1 MYLSHQKRGFILITL
16 FKNANYNGN
25 AVDIIAC
32 DGIISDILP
41 HSEDTNIEGA
51 VSHDIDGKDI
61 LPGLFDIHAHGCL
74 SFDITEGTGRNEMC
88 AHLAQSGT
96 TSWLPTTMTASHETL
111 LHSVNEV
118 GFNGVGC
125 DIVGFHLEGP
135 YVSEKAAGAQDRDF
149 IRLPN
154 IDEFREYKNVK
165 MITVAPEQPGSMD
178 FIRRASADGVIISL
192 GHTDTDYDTALEA
205 INNGAKCLTHT
216 FNAMQPLHHRK
227 PGPIGAASEKGI
239 WAQIICDGVHI
250 HKASV
255 LAAYKL
261 FGSKRL
267 TLISDAIRP
276 AGLPEGTVS
285 ESGGIPVKVRDGAV
299 YLDGTDTLAGSGSTL
314 WHCVTCAVKMGIDF
328 DEAVRMATETPA
340 SLLGIKKGKIA
351 EGYDADL
358 LIINDDM
365 TIGDVIISGK
375 RYL

>member
-1 MYLSHQKRGFILITL
+1 LITL

-165 MITVAPEQPGSMD
+165 MITVAPEIEGAMD
-178 FIRRASADGVIISL
+178 FIENCGTAVAL
-192 GHTDTDYDTALEA
+192 GHTACDYDTAIKAFER
-205 INNGAKCLTHT
+205 GANCLTHT
-216 FNAMQPLHHRK
+216 FNAMPPLHHRN
-227 PGPIGAASEKGI
+227 PGPIGAAIDKGAFVQVI
-239 WAQIICDGVHI
+239 TDGFHVHPSVVKMLYRAFGPERMII
-250 HKASV
+250 
-255 LAAYKL
+255 
-261 FGSKRL
+261 
-267 TLISDAIRP
+267 ISDSIAP
-276 AGLPEGTVS
+276 AGLPDGEYVINNRLITVKNSHAYLPDGTIAGSASTLLECVKS
-285 ESGGIPVKVRDGAV
+285 AISFGIPKEDA
-299 YLDGTDTLAGSGSTL
+299 
-314 WHCVTCAVKMGIDF
+314 F
-328 DEAVRMATETPA
+328 RMASETPA
-340 SLLGIKKGKIA
+340 NCIGVKKGRIEK
-351 EGYDADL
+351 GYDADFIVL
-358 LIINDDM
+358 DDGLNVLS
-365 TIGDVIISGK
+365 TFVKGK
-375 RYL
+375 KIQ